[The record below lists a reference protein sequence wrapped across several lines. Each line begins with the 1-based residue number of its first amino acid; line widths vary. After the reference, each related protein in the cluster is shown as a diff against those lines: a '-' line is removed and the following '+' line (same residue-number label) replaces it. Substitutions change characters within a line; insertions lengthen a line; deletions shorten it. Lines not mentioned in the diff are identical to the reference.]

1 MFAYQAKASFKI
13 WNNIEPI
20 IDEEV
25 MELLETKQC
34 YISQGKFLR
43 SLNFEI

>member
-25 MELLETKQC
+25 MELL
-34 YISQGKFLR
+34 
-43 SLNFEI
+43 N